1 MEDILKGIQEQK
13 IKSDTDIPYGGTDES
28 RVSDELPT

>member
-13 IKSDTDIPYGGTDES
+13 IKSDTVYRMVE
-28 RVSDELPT
+28 RMNRELVMN